1 MLSRS
6 TDPATTLKRLL
17 VLSAAVALL
26 VCAPASASVTRTV
39 LAGESLWSIATAN
52 GLSPATLAAANGLAP
67 DAFVIEGTD
76 IVIPAVG
83 ESVSGPPPG
92 GAPQPLGS
100 YVVRQGDTLI
110 NIAARSGVATDSVAA
125 MNGLDPSGVLLA
137 GTVLKLPTGATIQPS
152 APAPDQ
158 RIVPDAA
165 PYPTS
170 EVVSSATI
178 GQIAASHG
186 VPGSLAAAIAWQES
200 GFDNSMVSDANARG
214 VMQILPGTWT
224 WINGNL
230 SSGPLDASSAQDNVE
245 AGVLYLGQLL
255 RDTGGD
261 SALAVASYY
270 QGLGSVQR
278 IGVLPET
285 QRYVDDVLALR
296 ARFGG

>member
-1 MLSRS
+1 MF
-6 TDPATTLKRLL
+6 KRLL
-17 VLSAAVALL
+17 VLSAAGALL

-39 LAGESLWSIATAN
+39 LPGESLWSIATAN
-52 GLSPATLAAANGLAP
+52 GLSPAGLAAANGLAP
-67 DAFVIEGTD
+67 DAYVIEGTD
-76 IVIPAVG
+76 IVIPAAG
-83 ESVSGPPPG
+83 ETVSGAPSG

-100 YVVRQGDTLI
+100 YVVRLGDTLT
-110 NIAARSGVATDSVAA
+110 NIAERSGVAAESVAA
-125 MNGLDPSGVLLA
+125 MNGLDPSGVLQA
-137 GTVLKLPTGATIQPS
+137 GTVLKLPTGAALQPS

-170 EVVSSATI
+170 EVVSSSTI

-186 VPGSLAAAIAWQES
+186 VPSSLAAAIAWQES

-230 SSGPLDASSAQDNVE
+230 SSGPLDASSAEDNVE

-261 SALAVASYY
+261 SSLAVASYY
-270 QGLGSVQR
+270 QGLGSVR
-278 IGVLPET
+278 RVGVLPET